1 MHFHNRFLLVWVLFL
16 LIKKNRHRT
25 RAVMWRREKNTTEWT
40 LEWLR
45 SYPQGDLRITWR
57 NRLCPT
63 MAVILYIP
71 MPFHKCNCALL
82 SSRGGVYFPSN
93 WIWAGLVTYF
103 GFVVFWVL
111 DLGLQRPCNFCF
123 YLLES
128 RIPCKETMNDHM
140 NREYSQP
147 TRQPIKGPDMLMW
160 VRLFCTFPSR
170 PTTS

>member
-45 SYPQGDLRITWR
+45 SYPQGDLRITWC

-128 RIPCKETMNDHM
+128 RIPHKETMNDHM